1 MSDTPKT
8 VAMIGLDSS
17 HTIEYTRR
25 MQDPAYPAANRVSR
39 IRTATCLRFPS
50 PFQSEPDQDKRQA
63 TLEGWGVRVTRDF
76 DEAVAGCD
84 AIFMPI
90 NDPAAH
96 LPWFERCAALGKPIF
111 LDKPMADSIASGR
124 RIAALAAEHGVP
136 LFSTS
141 SLRYDIDFTE
151 ALAAA
156 PHPETALIWG
166 PLGRPPA
173 GSGVVWYGV
182 HVFEMLRA
190 AMGPGA
196 IAVRAARDPGGL
208 VATVAYADGRRGVV
222 ELTVGNYRYGG
233 LLRNRQEPA
242 AAFNVTGRV
251 SAYDTTLRAVED
263 FFLSGR
269 APVPVAETLEVMG
282 LLDAADRAAAGG
294 AAEPVFV

>member
-1 MSDTPKT
+1 MSNTPKT

-25 MQDPAYPAANRVSR
+25 MQDPGYPAANRVSR

-63 TLEGWGVRVTRDF
+63 ILEGWGVRVTRDF

-96 LPWFERCAALGKPIF
+96 LPWFERCAALGKPVF

-136 LFSTS
+136 FFSTS

-151 ALAAA
+151 AAFGKWLPIGLLIAATTSTVVLSVASCRIA
-156 PHPETALIWG
+156 PTTTTPEMALVTDI
-166 PLGRPPA
+166 
-173 GSGVVWYGV
+173 SGVCS
-182 HVFEMLRA
+182 A
-190 AMGPGA
+190 C
-196 IAVRAARDPGGL
+196 
-208 VATVAYADGRRGVV
+208 AT
-222 ELTVGNYRYGG
+222 LPMT
-233 LLRNRQEPA
+233 
-242 AAFNVTGRV
+242 
-251 SAYDTTLRAVED
+251 
-263 FFLSGR
+263 
-269 APVPVAETLEVMG
+269 
-282 LLDAADRAAAGG
+282 
-294 AAEPVFV
+294 

>member
-17 HTIEYTRR
+17 HTIEFTRR
-25 MQDPAYPAANRVSR
+25 MQDPAYPAENRVSR
-39 IRTATCLRFPS
+39 IRTATCVRFPS

-96 LPWFERCAALGKPIF
+96 LSWFERCVTLGKPIF
-111 LDKPMADSIASGR
+111 LDKPMADSIVNGR
-124 RIAALAAEHGVP
+124 RIAALAAEHGTP

-151 ALAAA
+151 ALAAN
-156 PHPETALIWG
+156 PNPETALIWG

-173 GSGVVWYGV
+173 GSGVIWYGV
-182 HVFEMLRA
+182 HVFEMLRT

-196 IAVRAARDPGGL
+196 IAVKAARDPDGL
-208 VATVAYADGRRGVV
+208 VVSVSYADGRRGVI
-222 ELTVGNYRYGG
+222 ELTAGNYRYGG
-233 LLRNRQEPA
+233 LLRNRQQTGT
-242 AAFNVTGRV
+242 AFNVTGRV
-251 SAYDTTLRAVED
+251 SAYDTTLRFIEN
-263 FFLSGR
+263 FFLSGQT
-269 APVPVAETLEVMG
+269 PVPVAETLEVMG
-282 LLDAADRAAAGG
+282 LLDAADRAASSGNS
-294 AAEPVFV
+294 EPVFV